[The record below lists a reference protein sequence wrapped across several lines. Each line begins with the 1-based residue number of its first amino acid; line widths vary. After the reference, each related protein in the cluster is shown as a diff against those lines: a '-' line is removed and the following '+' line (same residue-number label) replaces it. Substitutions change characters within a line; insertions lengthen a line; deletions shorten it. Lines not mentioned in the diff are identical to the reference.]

1 MTVLAQ
7 RLLNQALE
15 LPQGERVEVAR
26 KLLMSIAPSV
36 AETKAKPAAE
46 MTFSEKWRGKFE
58 PAERPDPLYEALAR
72 KHL

>member
-15 LPQGERVEVAR
+15 LPQDERVEVAR
-26 KLLMSIAPSV
+26 ELLMSIAPSV
-36 AETKAKPAAE
+36 AETEAAPGAE
-46 MTFSEKWRGKFE
+46 VAFSERWPGKFE
-58 PAERPDPLYEALAR
+58 PAERLDPLYEALAR